1 MDALIL
7 AIHIIVKNFAHL
19 RYAKQ
24 IVLITDAADYI
35 DWRDVETVLNML
47 RTEDIKLV
55 VM

>member
-7 AIHIIVKNFAHL
+7 AIHVIVKNFGHL
-19 RYAKQ
+19 RYTKQ

-35 DWRDVETVLNML
+35 DWRDVDTVLNML
-47 RTEDIKLV
+47 QTQDIKLV